1 MEGAVKSNTAPFFR
15 SIRHREGEL
24 SGPLIGLTTS
34 RQINVN
40 NYPVLYTAEA
50 YVQAVTEAGACPI
63 LIPLGLPEATL
74 RDMLA
79 GLDGIVLT
87 GGGDV
92 HPKYYH
98 AEENSLIDSI
108 DEDRDR
114 VEIQLLHDAMQ
125 QSLPFLGIC
134 RGLQVINVAL
144 GGNLYADISKQRPR
158 SLRHNCFPG
167 KPRNHLAHTVEI
179 ESNSQLDRILGT
191 NLVQVNSMHHQGI
204 EILAPG
210 LEATAY
216 APDGLIEA
224 FEIPDYTFGLAVQWH
239 PEWLREH
246 AEMRALFRAFVSA
259 AQNNGKA

>member
-1 MEGAVKSNTAPFFR
+1 VQSFPTLRPFSVQIF
-15 SIRHREGEL
+15 HREVGL

-34 RQINVN
+34 RQINTH

-50 YVQAVTEAGACPI
+50 YVQAITEAGACPV

-74 RDMLA
+74 RDMLT
-79 GLDGIVLT
+79 GLDGVVLT

-98 AEENSLIDSI
+98 ADENPLIDSI

-114 VEIQLLHDAMQ
+114 VEIQILQDAMQ
-125 QSLPFLGIC
+125 QSIPFLGIC

-144 GGNLYADISKQRPR
+144 GGNLYADISEQRPQ
-158 SLRHNCFPG
+158 SLRHNCFPE
-167 KPRNHLAHTVEI
+167 KPRHHLAHTVEI
-179 ESNSQLDRILGT
+179 RGESHLGHILKT
-191 NLVQVNSMHHQGI
+191 PLIQVNSMHHQGI

-210 LEATAY
+210 LKATAY

-224 FEIPDYTFGLAVQWH
+224 FEIPGYPFGLAVQWH

-246 AEMRALFRAFVSA
+246 AEMRALFQAFVSA
-259 AQNNGKA
+259 AQTNGKA